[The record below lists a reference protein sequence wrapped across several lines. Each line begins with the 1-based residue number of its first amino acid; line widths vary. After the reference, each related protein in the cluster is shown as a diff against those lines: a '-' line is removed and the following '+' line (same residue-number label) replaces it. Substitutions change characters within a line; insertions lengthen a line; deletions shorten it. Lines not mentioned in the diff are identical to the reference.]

1 MFTPTPNAQTVPGVP
16 MPAGAPPQGIQQLM
30 PGQAQ
35 AGTLNGVLAGQPQQP
50 AGPQGAVAS
59 MVKPLS
65 MLDPMAL
72 QRELLNPNS
81 QYPKYA
87 VLSALDQKNK
97 QRKAAQ
103 AVQGQL
109 AMQQAA
115 GQQGTVRDQVMA
127 EAAPAQP
134 PMQMRAHG
142 GPVQHFSNGAD
153 EDGVRYVSNRQGDRM
168 ADPEIAPVSI
178 WDAISNIF
186 GGGEQ
191 PAPVVQDAASVESFG
206 QDIDAL
212 KQRLLQAKEALY
224 SYGSVQRQRDPE
236 GFKRAKA
243 EYDALAN
250 AFDTARRSYEASAA
264 AAFSKPDQRAKML
277 APDAVPAPQSM
288 GIVNQRPT
296 MANDPRLITAP
307 RPDGGSASETR
318 KTVMPSAGAP
328 RPDMFGDIRNS
339 MLASRGYNAANAA
352 LLRQGAEP
360 TEEEKKQRG
369 IISGLRA
376 KQLEAAQ
383 KDVTDVEAEA
393 AAKLE
398 KARNRPGIFS
408 DPESLAALAGAI
420 STRKGELMG
429 SAGRGLSS
437 ILNERRRAM
446 AEAEKEFGA
455 SKKEAR
461 QMQSLNRQLEIA
473 NQEKEMAI
481 LTGDRAALQNANT
494 KIMEL
499 NGQQAKFE
507 AQTGLGMAQ
516 VAESARGHDVQL
528 QVARIAAAARQGDDK
543 AADLL
548 NAINRDPELQAF
560 KKILESGL
568 TQSQR
573 DSALAGIRER
583 MRILEKAHG
592 VPSTVGEGP
601 ASVTVPKGV
610 TVKQIG

>member
-1 MFTPTPNAQTVPGVP
+1 MFTPTPNAQTAPGMP
-16 MPAGAPPQGIQQLM
+16 TPAGAPPQGIQQLM

-35 AGTLNGVLAGQPQQP
+35 AGALNSVLAGQPQQP
-50 AGPQGAVAS
+50 AEPQGAVAS

-65 MLDPMAL
+65 MLDPMSL

-97 QRKAAQ
+97 QRRAAQ
-103 AVQGQL
+103 AVQNQL

-115 GQQGTVRDQVMA
+115 GQQGTVKDMVMT

-134 PMQMRAHG
+134 PVQMRAHG

-168 ADPEIAPVSI
+168 VDPEIAPVSI

-250 AFDTARRSYEASAA
+250 AFDTARRSYGASAA

-277 APDAVPAPQSM
+277 APAPQST

-296 MANDPRLITAP
+296 MPNDPRLITVQ
-307 RPDGGSASETR
+307 RPDGGSASASASETR
-318 KTVMPSAGAP
+318 KTVTPSAGIP

-383 KDVTDVEAEA
+383 KDVTDAEAEA

-455 SKKEAR
+455 SKKEVR

-481 LTGDRAALQNANT
+481 LTGDRNALQNANL
-494 KIMEL
+494 KIAEL
-499 NGQQAKFE
+499 NAQQAKFE

-516 VAESARGHDVQL
+516 VAESARGHDIQL

-560 KKILESGL
+560 KKMLESGL

-610 TVKQIG
+610 MVEQIG